1 MAFTC
6 VTEGMEDLLQG
17 MEQLGNAGQGAAA
30 AGLYEAAGVY
40 ADAVSRAVN
49 GIAVEPFKYAV
60 VYETTELLEG
70 LRYDG
75 EIESL
80 M

>member
-1 MAFTC
+1 MGFKKGREQRTDNR
-6 VTEGMEDLLQG
+6 GGFLL
-17 MEQLGNAGQGAAA
+17 
-30 AGLYEAAGVY
+30 
-40 ADAVSRAVN
+40 R
-49 GIAVEPFKYAV
+49 VEPFKYAV